1 MTSPG
6 SGDEIGRFLTLAD
19 AAEILAVDVAA
30 VDELIRSGE
39 LPAIRV
45 GTAGP
50 WRIER
55 LQLGPERVDVTRRR
69 GGPAAMT
76 KPGLSS
82 PGRPKVRVQRTQSQ
96 IPVTP
101 G

>member
-55 LQLGPERVDVTRRR
+55 VQLEVWIELQYEETRKLSAWNEGEFSNIAELSGVRTGRLRPVD
-69 GGPAAMT
+69 
-76 KPGLSS
+76 
-82 PGRPKVRVQRTQSQ
+82 
-96 IPVTP
+96 
-101 G
+101 

>member
-19 AAEILAVDVAA
+19 AAEILAVDVAE
-30 VDELIRSGE
+30 VDQLVRSGE

-45 GTAGP
+45 GTTGP

-55 LQLGPERVDVTRRR
+55 VQLEVWIELQYEETRKHAAWNQGEFSNIVELSGARSGRIRPVD
-69 GGPAAMT
+69 
-76 KPGLSS
+76 
-82 PGRPKVRVQRTQSQ
+82 
-96 IPVTP
+96 
-101 G
+101 

>member
-45 GTAGP
+45 GSAGP

-55 LQLGPERVDVTRRR
+55 VQLEVWIELQYEETRKLSAWNEGEFSSIAELSGARTGRLRPVD
-69 GGPAAMT
+69 
-76 KPGLSS
+76 
-82 PGRPKVRVQRTQSQ
+82 
-96 IPVTP
+96 
-101 G
+101 

>member
-6 SGDEIGRFLTLAD
+6 SGDEIGRFLTIAD
-19 AAEILAVDVAA
+19 AAEILAVDVAT

-45 GTAGP
+45 GTSGP

-55 LQLGPERVDVTRRR
+55 AQLEVWIEGQYEETRRYSLWNQ
-69 GGPAAMT
+69 GEFANVVE
-76 KPGLSS
+76 LSGARS
-82 PGRPKVRVQRTQSQ
+82 GRVR
-96 IPVTP
+96 PVD
-101 G
+101 

>member
-1 MTSPG
+1 MTAPG
-6 SGDEIGRFLTLAD
+6 SRDQIGRFLTVAD

-45 GTAGP
+45 GTSGP

-55 LQLGPERVDVTRRR
+55 TQLEVWIEEQYELTRRHSAWQQ
-69 GGPAAMT
+69 GEFANIVE
-76 KPGLSS
+76 LSGARN
-82 PGRPKVRVQRTQSQ
+82 GRLR
-96 IPVTP
+96 PVD
-101 G
+101 

>member
-45 GTAGP
+45 GSAGP

-55 LQLGPERVDVTRRR
+55 VQLEVWIEIQYEETRKISAWNEGEFSNITELSGARTGRLRPVD
-69 GGPAAMT
+69 
-76 KPGLSS
+76 
-82 PGRPKVRVQRTQSQ
+82 
-96 IPVTP
+96 
-101 G
+101 

>member
-19 AAEILAVDVAA
+19 AAEILAVDVVA

-55 LQLGPERVDVTRRR
+55 VQLEVWIELQYEETRKLSAWNQGEFSNIAELSGARTGRLRPVD
-69 GGPAAMT
+69 
-76 KPGLSS
+76 
-82 PGRPKVRVQRTQSQ
+82 
-96 IPVTP
+96 
-101 G
+101 

>member
-19 AAEILAVDVAA
+19 AAEILAVDVAT

-39 LPAIRV
+39 LPAIKV

-55 LQLGPERVDVTRRR
+55 SQLEVWIELQYEETRKH
-69 GGPAAMT
+69 AAWNQ
-76 KPGLSS
+76 GEYANIVELSGVRN
-82 PGRPKVRVQRTQSQ
+82 GRIR
-96 IPVTP
+96 PVE
-101 G
+101 